1 MLNNFPWIWWGI
13 DASLL
18 LNVERKDDDLRH
30 LVAASWSDLGKGS
43 EIIYISSALGAPQD
57 PSMRR
62 SCWIQ
67 GCLILVSYGMQGN
80 PDNSPAQYLRLKTST
95 DICNADFITNL
106 TNSLNL
112 VLKGNGNRQGFGPKH
127 SVVMFWINHSHRLP
141 LQWKHTL
148 SPTLSGGLTGSSWQ
162 CWGGG
167 GLVSVSFDAS
177 YFKVW
182 LLETRRKRQTQ
193 MSCELLWY
201 RVIYAYVHSYSI
213 LSKEAK
219 CWIQRLAGPLWP
231 SRELNPS
238 LGEIPLPIWFSH
250 LYSFVSARQW
260 NLQAQRNGA
269 CLYLEPKQSWH
280 FSVFLRVTFS
290 APVFYFGNERMS
302 PQNAAAEVCVPAP
315 RL

>member
-148 SPTLSGGLTGSSWQ
+148 SPTLSGGLTRSSWQ

-167 GLVSVSFDAS
+167 GTRVRFIWC
-177 YFKVW
+177 F
-182 LLETRRKRQTQ
+182 LLQSLAPGNAQKTTNTNELWIIVI
-193 MSCELLWY
+193 SCD
-201 RVIYAYVHSYSI
+201 ICICTFI
-213 LSKEAK
+213 LYIIKGGQVLNTK
-219 CWIQRLAGPLWP
+219 TCW
-231 SRELNPS
+231 
-238 LGEIPLPIWFSH
+238 
-250 LYSFVSARQW
+250 SFVAFQRAESLTGWNSSANLVFSSLFIRQCKAVKFASTKKW
-260 NLQAQRNGA
+260 CMLVFGA
-269 CLYLEPKQSWH
+269 
-280 FSVFLRVTFS
+280 
-290 APVFYFGNERMS
+290 
-302 PQNAAAEVCVPAP
+302 
-315 RL
+315 

>member
-167 GLVSVSFDAS
+167 GDSCPFHLMLPTSKSGSWKRAENDKHKWAVNYCDIVWYMHMYIHTLYYQRRPSVEYKDLLVLCGLPESWIPHWVKFLCQFGFLIFIHSSVQGSEIC
-177 YFKVW
+177 KHK
-182 LLETRRKRQTQ
+182 E
-193 MSCELLWY
+193 M
-201 RVIYAYVHSYSI
+201 VHACIWS
-213 LSKEAK
+213 
-219 CWIQRLAGPLWP
+219 
-231 SRELNPS
+231 LNRADIS
-238 LGEIPLPIWFSH
+238 QFS
-250 LYSFVSARQW
+250 S
-260 NLQAQRNGA
+260 G
-269 CLYLEPKQSWH
+269 
-280 FSVFLRVTFS
+280 
-290 APVFYFGNERMS
+290 
-302 PQNAAAEVCVPAP
+302 
-315 RL
+315 